1 VKQLKAGAAAGSI
14 TPVKSQFLYGYPHV
28 ERWST
33 GVHDPLLS
41 SAIYLNDGHNDCII
55 SANDIV
61 GFDKPLIQQIKAG
74 IFEQTG
80 IPLDRIFISAT
91 HTHSGP
97 RTVMHNS
104 SEADPVVPPPDQE
117 YVDYLVK
124 QVINTAVKAASNPE
138 PVSVEFSLGNAEGI
152 GTNRRR
158 PDGPSDLSVPVFL
171 LRRNGGDPL
180 ACMFVYS
187 MHPTVLHEDSTLIS
201 ADFPGMARK
210 YLQKQ
215 VFSASAPVPEAPAP
229 AALPV
234 PAPAPA
240 PAPVPTL
247 MLMGASGNQSPRH
260 VTKANT
266 FAEAA
271 RIGEILGKAVASA
284 ISHAA
289 PIPSPH
295 LTVRHKPVDL
305 PRKTYPSITEARE
318 RLQQSAARLKKL
330 QKAGTHPQE
339 TRTAECDWFGAEE
352 ILTLARLNEEGKLE
366 ETYRSILPADIQ
378 MIGIGDRFL
387 MGWPCEIFVE
397 YQLEFK
403 KHFPQAYPV
412 SLANGELHG
421 YIVTREAADEGGYEA
436 SNTLWGPEAGEK
448 LLEESVRLMES

>member
-1 VKQLKAGAAAGSI
+1 MKLFKAGAAAGSI
-14 TPVKSQFLYGYPHV
+14 TPEKSQFLYGYPHI

-41 SAIYLNDGHNDCII
+41 SAIYLNDGNTDCII

-80 IPLDRIFISAT
+80 IPHDRIFISAT

-117 YVDYLVK
+117 FVDYLVK
-124 QVINTAVKAASNPE
+124 QVINTAVKAASSPE

-171 LRRNGGDPL
+171 FRRSGGNPL

-187 MHPTVLHEDSTLIS
+187 MHPTVLHEDSTLVS

-210 YLQKQ
+210 YLQRQ
-215 VFSASAPVPEAPAP
+215 VFSASAPVPVPF
-229 AALPV
+229 PV
-234 PAPAPA
+234 
-240 PAPVPTL
+240 PVPTL

-295 LTVRHKPVDL
+295 LTIRHTAVDL
-305 PRKTYPSITEARE
+305 PRKTYPSLTDARE
-318 RLQQSAARLKKL
+318 KLQQSTARLKQL

-366 ETYRSILPADIQ
+366 KTYRSILPADIQ
-378 MIGIGDRFL
+378 MIGIEDRFL

-421 YIVTREAADEGGYEA
+421 YIVTREAAAEGGYEA

-448 LLEESVRLMES
+448 LLEESVRLMGS